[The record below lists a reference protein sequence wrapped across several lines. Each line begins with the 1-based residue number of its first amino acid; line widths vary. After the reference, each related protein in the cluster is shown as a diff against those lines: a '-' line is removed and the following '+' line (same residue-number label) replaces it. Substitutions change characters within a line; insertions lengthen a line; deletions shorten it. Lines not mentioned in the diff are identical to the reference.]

1 MWWAGVDASRPRRAR
16 RRRHGRPGVVAAP
29 GRSQFTRLTGDP
41 RHALRTPSRIGAG
54 RTGARRRCTAR
65 PWDAVAMDVGGSARR
80 DADVPRYVRPTL
92 PAKSF
97 ADERGRPIAYGRAR
111 RVVPSAHWPRGG
123 ANDFN
128 DQERYA
134 PIGTVA
140 HALVTFLETTFEVA
154 VDKDVP
160 PSPFAFFPILRSA
173 DPERLVHVRPAFDDQ
188 APIIIAIGGQPGRL
202 DVYAG
207 CFSSF
212 DMWFCG
218 CDACDEP
225 WEDTADWLENAI
237 LSVAAGELRE
247 RISHRPFARARF
259 QLGGD
264 ASRLARGV
272 HPVGNV
278 DPGVLR
284 ETRNTLDSLPD
295 GTWQPYS
302 LRQGGTVVNVQS
314 SAI

>member
-1 MWWAGVDASRPRRAR
+1 
-16 RRRHGRPGVVAAP
+16 
-29 GRSQFTRLTGDP
+29 
-41 RHALRTPSRIGAG
+41 
-54 RTGARRRCTAR
+54 
-65 PWDAVAMDVGGSARR
+65 MDVGGSARR
-80 DADVPRYVRPTL
+80 DAGGPRYVRPTL
-92 PAKSF
+92 LAPSF
-97 ADERGRPIAYGRAR
+97 KDERGRPIAYGRAR
-111 RVVPSAHWPRGG
+111 EVVPGAYWPRGG
-123 ANDFN
+123 TNDFN

-134 PIGTVA
+134 AIGTVA
-140 HALVTFLETTFEVA
+140 HALVTFLETTFEVT

-160 PSPFAFFPILRSA
+160 PSAFAYFPILRRA
-173 DPERLVHVRPAFDDQ
+173 NPERLVHVRPAFDDQ

-207 CFSSF
+207 CISSF

-225 WEDTADWLENAI
+225 WEDTADWLESVI

-247 RISHRPFARARF
+247 RIGHHPFARARF

-272 HPVGNV
+272 FPVGNV
-278 DPGVLR
+278 DPRVLR

-302 LRQGGTVVNVQS
+302 LRQSGAGMRVQS

>member
-1 MWWAGVDASRPRRAR
+1 
-16 RRRHGRPGVVAAP
+16 
-29 GRSQFTRLTGDP
+29 
-41 RHALRTPSRIGAG
+41 
-54 RTGARRRCTAR
+54 
-65 PWDAVAMDVGGSARR
+65 MDVGGSARR
-80 DADVPRYVRPTL
+80 DAGGPRYVRPTV
-92 PAKSF
+92 PAQSF
-97 ADERGRPIAYGRAR
+97 QDERGRPIAYGRAR
-111 RVVPSAHWPRGG
+111 GAVPSAHWPRGG
-123 ANDFN
+123 TNDFN

-134 PIGTVA
+134 PIGMVA
-140 HALVTFLETTFEVA
+140 HALVTFLETTFDVT
-154 VDKDVP
+154 VDEHVP
-160 PSPFAFFPILRSA
+160 PSTFAFFPILRSA
-173 DPERLVHVRPAFDDQ
+173 NPERFVHVRPAFHDQ
-188 APIIIAIGGQPGRL
+188 APIIIAMGGQPGRV

-207 CFSSF
+207 CFSRF

-225 WEDTADWLENAI
+225 WEDTADWLESVI

-247 RISHRPFARARF
+247 RISHRPFARARS
-259 QLGGD
+259 QLGGG

-284 ETRNTLDSLPD
+284 EMRNTLDSLTD

-302 LRQGGTVVNVQS
+302 LRQGGSVMHVPS